1 MNKMTAT
8 EKWNKIVEQ
17 YNKHINAAE
26 DIVQSVWEKIF
37 AEIFGYSSLAGEI
50 ESQRIIRIGSTER
63 VITDIIIK
71 DDSTD
76 LFVVELKK
84 HNLPLNTGIE
94 MQLLSYLK
102 QLRNST
108 GILIC
113 DKIYVYAYDYSK
125 NDNEQDKV
133 EIDFKQNNPDGIEV
147 VEMFSKAMFDEQAVK
162 EFVYHKIEYIKNV
175 ERIKNELTSE
185 LTISLLKNY
194 FTEKYGT
201 IEFEQAI
208 AGLNITIAPR
218 ITTLNISSLSNLS
231 QAPSNHNEKHRI
243 RRSEAHRICSD
254 NGIKYDINDSNYAN
268 RFIGRDTY
276 NIDPPIKRLTENW
289 WLLLADPINK
299 ELHVF
304 NIQVNAMP
312 KEQIKFRENGP
323 QTFLLRIRCD
333 DKTFEDVNSRIK
345 FQQWLVKTIKF

>member
-1 MNKMTAT
+1 MTSM
-8 EKWNKIVEQ
+8 EKWNRIVEQ
-17 YNKHINAAE
+17 YNKNTNVAE
-26 DIVQSVWEKIF
+26 DIVQVVWEKIF

-50 ESQRIIRIGSTER
+50 EPQRTIRIGSTER
-63 VITDIIIK
+63 MTADIIIK
-71 DDSTD
+71 DGATD

-84 HNLPLNTGIE
+84 HNLPLTSGIE

-108 GILIC
+108 GILVC

-125 NDNEQDKV
+125 SDSEQDKV
-133 EIDFKQNNPDGIEV
+133 EIDFKQDNPDGVEF

-162 EFVYHKIEYIKNV
+162 EFVYQKIDAIKSV
-175 ERIKNELTSE
+175 EMIRNELTPE
-185 LTISLLKNY
+185 LAISLLKNY
-194 FTEKYGT
+194 FTDKYGAVA
-201 IEFEQAI
+201 FEQAME
-208 AGLNITIAPR
+208 GLDITITPKM
-218 ITTLNISSLSNLS
+218 TTGDMLVLSALPPV
-231 QAPSNHNEKHRI
+231 PSNHNEKHRV
-243 RRSEAHRICSD
+243 RRSEAYRICDD

-276 NIDPPIKRLTENW
+276 NIDPPIKRLSEIW
-289 WLLLADPINK
+289 WMLLADPIKN

-304 NIQVNAMP
+304 NIPANAIP

-333 DKTFEDVNSRIK
+333 DRSFEDVNSRIK
-345 FQQWLVKTIKF
+345 FEQWFVRTIKF